1 MIMKLRVLALATV
14 VFAALAPVS
23 SQAFVAVSVNF
34 APPPLV
40 VAEPGPVPA
49 PGFIWTPGYWAWD
62 PAVGYYWV
70 PGAWVP
76 APEVGLLWTPPW
88 WGFSNGVFLFHEGFW
103 GPTVGF
109 YGGINYG
116 FGYFGSGF
124 WGGRWDGNVFFYNTA
139 VVRVDQTVIKNVFVD
154 RTVLSRQATASRA
167 SFNGPGGVQAQQT
180 AEEKAAEANARKVP
194 PTSQQLARRE
204 AAAKNPDLQ
213 ASVNKGHPKPE
224 AIKAFNKTH
233 EQAQAGAAKAAA
245 GQATAA
251 TAKTKAAAGAEKAP
265 TKAAA
270 GQATAATTKT
280 KAATGAEKTTT
291 AGRER
296 ANTQTAAARE
306 RSAAERREAELR
318 ERRAHENANVARQR
332 EMAERSRRPEVTP
345 GRQVAATRRAEP
357 AGQQQRTQQQA
368 KQQQAKKKPAK
379 GQTPEPGQR

>member
-1 MIMKLRVLALATV
+1 MKLRVLALATV

-34 APPPLV
+34 APPPLAV
-40 VAEPGPVPA
+40 VEPGPVPA

-88 WGFSNGVFLFHEGFW
+88 WGFSNGAFLFHEGFW

-180 AEEKAAEANARKVP
+180 AEEKAAAENTRKVA

-204 AAAKNPDLQ
+204 AAAKNRDLQ

-245 GQATAA
+245 GQATAT
-251 TAKTKAAAGAEKAP
+251 TAKTKAAAGAE
-265 TKAAA
+265 
-270 GQATAATTKT
+270 Q
-280 KAATGAEKTTT
+280 TTT

-296 ANTQTAAARE
+296 ATAQTAAARE
-306 RSAAERREAELR
+306 RGAAERHEAELR
-318 ERRAHENANVARQR
+318 ATRARENANAARQR
-332 EMAERSRRPEVTP
+332 EMAERSRRPEVAP

-368 KQQQAKKKPAK
+368 KQQPAKKKPAK